1 MASTTFADIKIGDTL
16 ILTSANRYWGDGPV
30 TVSRIGR
37 AYIYVARDG
46 REIRDRFHR
55 ATGIEDS
62 NYGGKQRLYT
72 PAQYDDV
79 TQCEAL
85 YVRLREAGIDVAYRI
100 RDGLTADQLRAILTI
115 VQPDTDEIPDDPTGS
130 TA

>member
-16 ILTSANRYWGDGPV
+16 ILATNSRYRGDETV

-46 REIRDRFHR
+46 QEIRDRFHR
-55 ATGIEDS
+55 DTGIEDS

-85 YVRLREAGIDVAYRI
+85 YVRLRDAGIEVAYKVRG
-100 RDGLTADQLRAILTI
+100 DLTADQLRAILTI
-115 VQPDTDEIPDDPTGS
+115 VQPDDDRKET
-130 TA
+130 